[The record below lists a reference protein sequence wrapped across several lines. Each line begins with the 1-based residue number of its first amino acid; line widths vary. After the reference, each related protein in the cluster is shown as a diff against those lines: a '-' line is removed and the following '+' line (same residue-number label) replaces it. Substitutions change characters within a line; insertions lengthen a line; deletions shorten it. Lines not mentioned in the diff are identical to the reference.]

1 MPGSDVELMET
12 RATPAPETPLAVA
25 PGEVV
30 IQLDH
35 VGVKYRV
42 PTEHIR
48 SFKEFAIRRL
58 RGQVGYRE
66 FWALHDVS
74 LTVRRGEGLVI
85 VGHNG
90 AGKSTLLKVIARV
103 LRPTEGRVWVR
114 GDVAPLLQLGAGFHP
129 EMTGR
134 ENVWLNA
141 TLLGH
146 SRREIEAHFR
156 EIVDFAELW
165 DFIDAPLR
173 TYSSGMV
180 ARLGFAVATS
190 WHPDVLLVDEL
201 LVVGDQSFQQK
212 CRARIDAFRA
222 AGTTVVLVSHN
233 MSEARALCQQ
243 ALWLEH
249 GVVRA
254 AGPVDEITAAYEQ
267 AASAV

>member
-1 MPGSDVELMET
+1 MPRIDVSLSSPAAPPAAWD
-12 RATPAPETPLAVA
+12 ATAADAVA
-25 PGEVV
+25 
-30 IQLDH
+30 IQLDR

-48 SFKEFAIRRL
+48 SFKEFAIRWL
-58 RGQVGYRE
+58 RGEVGYRE
-66 FWALHDVS
+66 FWALRDVS
-74 LTVRRGEGLVI
+74 LTVRRGEGLAV

-90 AGKSTLLKVIARV
+90 AGKSTLLKVMARV

-114 GDVAPLLQLGAGFHP
+114 GSVAPLLQLGAGFHP

-146 SRREIEAHFR
+146 SRREIEARFQ

-165 DFIDAPLR
+165 DFIEAPLR
-173 TYSSGMV
+173 TYSSGMI

-201 LVVGDQSFQQK
+201 LLVGDQSFQQK
-212 CRARIDAFRA
+212 CRARIEQFRA
-222 AGTTVVLVSHN
+222 AGTVLVLVTHS
-233 MSEARALCQQ
+233 MAEARDMCQQ

-249 GVVRA
+249 GLVRA
-254 AGPVDEITAAYEQ
+254 AGPVDEVTAAYE
-267 AASAV
+267 ATADAP